1 MNLVGLALLAALLLL
16 VGMLFVMA
24 LIEASLLHVRRS
36 AVATRA
42 DAGDRRA
49 RRLLGLLDDLPRVMN
64 AVLLAV
70 LLCQVSATTL
80 SGVIAQRWFG
90 ASAATATAIVVTM
103 VLFVYGE
110 AIPKTIA
117 IRRPTEI
124 ADRLVTPTRVVATV
138 LRPFVVLLVWIA
150 ELQSPRSDTS
160 DIDPGVD
167 EDELLHLTGEA
178 AAAGRIERSDAE
190 LVERSFSVGDRR
202 AGQIMVARDDVVTV
216 RATVSVDEALRLAI
230 QEGHRRLPVV
240 DEHSGAIVGVV
251 RLRDLARAATTDVG
265 STIADHVRDTFSVP
279 ESLTAIDVL
288 RRMQSTGNHLA
299 VVIGDEPAEPVGI
312 LTIEDIVEELVG
324 TIAEPETR

>member
-80 SGVIAQRWFG
+80 SGV
-90 ASAATATAIVVTM
+90 S
-103 VLFVYGE
+103 
-110 AIPKTIA
+110 
-117 IRRPTEI
+117 
-124 ADRLVTPTRVVATV
+124 
-138 LRPFVVLLVWIA
+138 
-150 ELQSPRSDTS
+150 
-160 DIDPGVD
+160 
-167 EDELLHLTGEA
+167 
-178 AAAGRIERSDAE
+178 
-190 LVERSFSVGDRR
+190 
-202 AGQIMVARDDVVTV
+202 
-216 RATVSVDEALRLAI
+216 
-230 QEGHRRLPVV
+230 
-240 DEHSGAIVGVV
+240 
-251 RLRDLARAATTDVG
+251 

-279 ESLTAIDVL
+279 GSLTAIDVL